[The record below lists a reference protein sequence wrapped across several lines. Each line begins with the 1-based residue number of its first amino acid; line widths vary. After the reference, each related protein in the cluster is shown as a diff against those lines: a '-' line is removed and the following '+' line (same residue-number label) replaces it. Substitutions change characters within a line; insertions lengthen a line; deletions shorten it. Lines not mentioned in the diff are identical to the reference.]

1 MARLSAHGAEIGRL
15 EFTDYRKAYMAD
27 GAILKDTGFGWKLH
41 GKCKPGFSPAQV
53 FERAKAKQAET
64 LANRPMLAAY
74 RSALHDAAPLSKR
87 WKLSMAIKMM
97 PQDPDGVWS
106 DCCDSGFDS
115 IDCDLDDI
123 VSLCRLYESAMSE
136 AKELSGANVSADIA

>member
-27 GAILKDTGFGWKLH
+27 GSILKDSGFGWKLH
-41 GKCKPGFSPAQV
+41 GKCKPGFTPFEV
-53 FERAKAKQAET
+53 YERAKAKQAET

-87 WKLSMAIKMM
+87 WKLSMSIKMM

-106 DCCDSGFDS
+106 ECCDGFSDN
-115 IDCDLDDI
+115 IECDLGDI
-123 VSLCRLYESAMSE
+123 VKLCRLYESAMSE
-136 AKELSGANVSADIA
+136 AKEMSRANVSADIA